1 MKTTDANAT
10 AASKTNAARSTAN
23 DTVVDAR
30 KDASTAKTAALYK
43 VEQEK
48 CDAFAGD
55 AKTAC
60 LDRAKVNFGKP

>member
-1 MKTTDANAT
+1 MNHPPNAT

-23 DTVVDAR
+23 DKVVDAR
-30 KDASTAKTAALYK
+30 KDASTDKTAAQYK

-55 AKTAC
+55 AKAAC